1 MPKYSL
7 LMKGICSISI
17 VPVRSDAS
25 DKAEIVTQLLFGE
38 LVEIIVIRKEWTYIR
53 CEWDGYEGWCDT
65 KQVQVLSDDH
75 YYAYRLQHA
84 TCFEL
89 VQPALSQEFFQPL
102 TLGAVLPFYDGL
114 SFSVAGSRYNFSGQT
129 IPSATIKAT
138 SELIVRIARKFLFAP
153 YLWGGRSPFGID
165 CSGLTQV
172 VYKMAGIR
180 LLRDAAQ
187 QVTQGRL
194 VDFVEQAQAGDLAFF
209 ENSIG
214 RIAHVGIVLPG
225 NKIIH
230 AHGWVRIDTIDHFG
244 IFNEE
249 KKVYT
254 HNLRLVRRLLP
265 DMETAE
271 DFSPALVQTEQVRQ
285 IELF

>member
-1 MPKYSL
+1 
-7 LMKGICSISI
+7 MKGICSISI

-38 LVEIIVIRKEWTYIR
+38 LVEIVLVRKNWTYLR

-65 KQVQVLSDDH
+65 KQVQTITEEQ
-75 YYAYRLQHA
+75 YYAYQQHHA

-114 SFSVAGSRYNFSGQT
+114 SFQLAGNRFNFSGQT
-129 IPSATIKAT
+129 IPSASIKPTA
-138 SELIVRIARKFLFAP
+138 ELIVRIARKFLYAP

-180 LLRDAAQ
+180 LLRDAHQ

-194 VDFVEQAQAGDLAFF
+194 VDFMEQAQAGDLAFF

-230 AHGWVRIDTIDHFG
+230 AHGWVRMDSIDHFG

-249 KKVYT
+249 KKIYT
-254 HNLRLVRRLLP
+254 HNLRIIRRFLP
-265 DMETAE
+265 DMATEGK
-271 DFSPALVQTEQVRQ
+271 FSPAVVQVEPVRQ